1 MAVVLALWHVN
12 NGASQYPLTIY
23 GDPTMVVLAL
33 KVLTTVYLGIHLPST
48 ENPMTVLL
56 ALWHV
61 NSNGVSYDPLTSY
74 LVPMMVE
81 LAPSYAN
88 GNVSRFLLTTY
99 RRPNNGEVSSLI
111 CQRGYIPVP
120 NYPL

>member
-1 MAVVLALWHVN
+1 
-12 NGASQYPLTIY
+12 
-23 GDPTMVVLAL
+23 MVVLAL

-61 NSNGVSYDPLTSY
+61 DSNGVSYDPLTSY
-74 LVPMMVE
+74 LVPMTVA

-99 RRPNNGEVSSLI
+99 RRPNNSEVSSLMST
-111 CQRGYIPVP
+111 GV
-120 NYPL
+120 YPSAQLPAIENPMTAVLVL